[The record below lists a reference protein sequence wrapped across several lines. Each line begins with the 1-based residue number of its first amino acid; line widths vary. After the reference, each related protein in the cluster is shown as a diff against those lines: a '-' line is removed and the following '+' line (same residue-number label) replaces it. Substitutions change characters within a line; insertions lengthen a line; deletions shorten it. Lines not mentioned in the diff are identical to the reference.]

1 MNGSDVDFPLR
12 LGEPAEILR
21 LAEQSVEKSKKKF
34 GEPIVVQFL
43 LEVRREKC
51 YFPAYFDRKSSEVY
65 KQK

>member
-1 MNGSDVDFPLR
+1 MWTSLYA
-12 LGEPAEILR
+12 LGNLPR
-21 LAEQSVEKSKKKF
+21 FYVWQSSQWKKSKKKF